1 MVRCLSLLVLFS
13 LSSLSCAEDRLPT
26 PNYQKQPSDP
36 AWLAPVV
43 QIHGHLGPSIVVG
56 ARMGMIGLRAV
67 DAKGYFDVEVTCE
80 GPLMKPPYSCFLDG
94 MQVATGATMGKRTL
108 FWAQAEK
115 LVVEFKNTKTGKMAE
130 VRPTAALLE
139 LFPLPEPEVE
149 SEAKPKT
156 KPETHP
162 SGGPPDHEH
171 LEALA
176 RKIAAMP
183 DKEIAEVKMVE
194 KKDKEK
200 EKEQK

>member
-1 MVRCLSLLVLFS
+1 
-13 LSSLSCAEDRLPT
+13 
-26 PNYQKQPSDP
+26 
-36 AWLAPVV
+36 
-43 QIHGHLGPSIVVG
+43 
-56 ARMGMIGLRAV
+56 
-67 DAKGYFDVEVTCE
+67 
-80 GPLMKPPYSCFLDG
+80 
-94 MQVATGATMGKRTL
+94 
-108 FWAQAEK
+108 
-115 LVVEFKNTKTGKMAE
+115 
-130 VRPTAALLE
+130 
-139 LFPLPEPEVE
+139 VE

-200 EKEQK
+200 EKE